1 MTSFPFALLTTFTI
15 LSAAQAQ
22 DLIHY
27 KFAAGG
33 GNKVVNYGTSNSMI
47 PRQGTIQV
55 VMTTPVSKAWGQG
68 RFGGGLI
75 AGADPSRGYE
85 VDTGWRP
92 RIQGDATVSFFIRMV
107 HQLPVGEGFI
117 LGPSDSEIY
126 LSMLGN
132 TATRGWLYL
141 SWGNRR
147 YTLQVNVFDLAAK
160 GWVHV
165 AFTVDIKNK
174 SLRWYINGQT
184 LLPVSIPTWGR
195 VEGDKNLTILDTGR
209 SFFAFDEFRLLG
221 RVASSAEIASWATKE
236 PAAHAPFGKACH
248 PLGRSVL
255 LDGTSG
261 GRPVIGNSNYR
272 LTLYGL
278 PGSVV
283 ALGMGSN
290 NQVFGGAPLPLD
302 LKILTPQLSGCFLR
316 TSGDLV
322 RFGRI
327 GSTGALSFAL
337 PIPNL
342 PAASGAKLYSQALL
356 DSSILKT
363 TMMSNAYSTVVGN

>member
-1 MTSFPFALLTTFTI
+1 
-15 LSAAQAQ
+15 
-22 DLIHY
+22 
-27 KFAAGG
+27 
-33 GNKVVNYGTSNSMI
+33 
-47 PRQGTIQV
+47 
-55 VMTTPVSKAWGQG
+55 
-68 RFGGGLI
+68 
-75 AGADPSRGYE
+75 
-85 VDTGWRP
+85 
-92 RIQGDATVSFFIRMV
+92 
-107 HQLPVGEGFI
+107 
-117 LGPSDSEIY
+117 
-126 LSMLGN
+126 
-132 TATRGWLYL
+132 
-141 SWGNRR
+141 
-147 YTLQVNVFDLAAK
+147 
-160 GWVHV
+160 
-165 AFTVDIKNK
+165 
-174 SLRWYINGQT
+174 
-184 LLPVSIPTWGR
+184 
-195 VEGDKNLTILDTGR
+195 
-209 SFFAFDEFRLLG
+209 
-221 RVASSAEIASWATKE
+221 
-236 PAAHAPFGKACH
+236 
-248 PLGRSVL
+248 
-255 LDGTSG
+255 
-261 GRPVIGNSNYR
+261 VIGNSNYR